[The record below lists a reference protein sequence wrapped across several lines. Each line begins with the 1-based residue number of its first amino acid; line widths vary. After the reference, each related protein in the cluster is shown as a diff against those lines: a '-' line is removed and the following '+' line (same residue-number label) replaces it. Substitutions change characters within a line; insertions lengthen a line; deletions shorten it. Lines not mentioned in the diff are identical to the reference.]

1 MDKKK
6 WPAMSAYAERN
17 NVPDEALGDN
27 PIQFLR
33 DMSISSGPAFNL
45 REQEEYARFVRMSH
59 CVYHP
64 DTELVNGL
72 CNKCQYGPRSER
84 ICRGCRWHYCAPSGD
99 GSAGTTDH
107 KCLAVDQADGSW
119 HFGALPMQGAKFIDE
134 LNHTQYPPVPSW
146 CPCVQIPVTEEQV
159 EFAEH
164 LPVIQCDRGHLDL
177 MRQNVLLRAEVS
189 QLKAGQ
195 KGNSEEYYAEIRRF
209 HAEVDKK
216 DGLPE
221 GKLVTIEL
229 TPLAAQEVDRLCLVY
244 RFTIAELFR
253 QGLALLREN
262 EDTGNEE
269 GSGIPS
275 QTMPPGVLCTSC
287 GKITSNDGACTQC
300 GAAQKENTGVG
311 TVGGTEAALLKENAA
326 LRSKVSQL
334 DLALDEIY
342 CSVRRTFPYRLKDE
356 GVTGQGK
363 QVQRPIM
370 GDVTRQG
377 FPPRPPPKKS

>member
-1 MDKKK
+1 MDKKE
-6 WPAMSAYAERN
+6 WPAISAYAERN
-17 NVPDEALGDN
+17 NVPNEALGDN

-33 DMSISSGPAFNL
+33 DMSISCGPAFTL
-45 REQEEYARFVRMSH
+45 REQEEYARFVEMKRKAIDENQDKSCH

-64 DTELVNGL
+64 DIELVNGL
-72 CNKCQYGPRSER
+72 CSKCQYGPRSER
-84 ICRGCRWHYCAPSGD
+84 TCRGCRWHWSAPSGD
-99 GSAGTTDH
+99 GSAGTADH
-107 KCLAVDQADGSW
+107 KCLAVNASDDAWGWYPAS
-119 HFGALPMQGAKFIDE
+119 MQDAKFIDE
-134 LNHTQYPPVPSW
+134 LNHTQYPQVPSW

-159 EFAEH
+159 EFAER
-164 LPVIQCDRGHLDL
+164 LPAIQCDKGHLDL
-177 MRQNVLLRAEVS
+177 MRQNTLLQAEVS

-244 RFTIAELFR
+244 GLTIAELFR
-253 QGLALLREN
+253 QVLALLREN

-275 QTMPPGVLCTSC
+275 QIMPAGVQCTSC
-287 GKITSNDGACTQC
+287 GELTSNDGACTQC

-311 TVGGTEAALLKENAA
+311 TIGGTEVALLKENVA

-334 DLALDEIY
+334 ELALDEIY

-356 GVTGQGK
+356 GVTGQG
-363 QVQRPIM
+363 
-370 GDVTRQG
+370 